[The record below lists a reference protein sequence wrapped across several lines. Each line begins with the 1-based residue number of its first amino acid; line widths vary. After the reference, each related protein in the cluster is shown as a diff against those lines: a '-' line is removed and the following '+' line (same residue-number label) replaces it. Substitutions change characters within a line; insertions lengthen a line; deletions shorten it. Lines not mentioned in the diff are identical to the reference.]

1 MQDEEPIGT
10 PTFTIVLPCHNEASR
25 ITDSLRTLETWFGS
39 RAAVLVVDD
48 GSGDDTSDR
57 ARSSGYGHV
66 DVHRLATNRGKGAAV
81 RAAIPLIRTR
91 DVVVM
96 DADLAYDRDS
106 VERTL
111 AGLAHA
117 DVVIGNRRHDGS
129 RYLVPV
135 RLFGFLYR
143 RHVVGMTFNALVR
156 LLLPINVRDTQCGLK
171 GFRREALDAMAPRL
185 AIDGFAFDVELL
197 LVAQSLRLRL
207 VDVPVQVTY
216 ESAKSSVKLL
226 RTAIAM
232 GSSLLLI
239 LGRRAVGRYRTD
251 RDAV

>member
-1 MQDEEPIGT
+1 MQHEEPIGT
-10 PTFTIVLPCHNEASR
+10 PTFTIVLPCHNEAAR
-25 ITDSLRTLETWFGS
+25 ITGSLKTLEDWFGS

-48 GSGDDTSDR
+48 GSADETSHR
-57 ARSSGYGHV
+57 AQSSGHPHV
-66 DVHRLATNRGKGAAV
+66 SVHRLATNRGKGAAV
-81 RAAIPLIRTR
+81 RAAIPLIRTPH
-91 DVVVM
+91 VIVM

-111 AGLAHA
+111 EGLAQA
-117 DVVIGNRRHDGS
+117 DVVIGNRRHGGS
-129 RYLVPV
+129 RYFVPV

-156 LLLPINVRDTQCGLK
+156 LLLPIHVRDTQCGLK
-171 GFRREALDAMAPRL
+171 GFRRGALDAMAPHL
-185 AIDGFAFDVELL
+185 TIDGFAFDVELL

-207 VDVPVQVTY
+207 IDVPVQVTY

-232 GSSLLLI
+232 ASSLLLI
-239 LGRRAVGRYRTD
+239 LSRRAVGRYRIG

>member
-1 MQDEEPIGT
+1 MQHEGPTST
-10 PTFTIVLPCHNEASR
+10 PTFTVVLPCYNEAAR
-25 ITDSLRTLETWFGS
+25 ITHTLRTIEDWFGS
-39 RAAVLVVDD
+39 RAAALVVDD
-48 GSGDDTSDR
+48 GSGDETSER
-57 ARSSGYGHV
+57 ARSSGHRHAV
-66 DVHRLATNRGKGAAV
+66 VHRLPANRGKGAAV
-81 RAAIPLIRTR
+81 RAAIPLIRTPH
-91 DVVVM
+91 VVLM

-111 AGLAHA
+111 EALAHA

-156 LLLPINVRDTQCGLK
+156 LLLPIHVRDTQCGLK
-171 GFRREALDAMAPRL
+171 GFRREALEAIAPRL
-185 AIDGFAFDVELL
+185 TIDGFAFDVELL
-197 LVAQSLRLRL
+197 VVAQSLRLRL
-207 VDVPVQVTY
+207 IDVPVRVTY

-232 GSSLLLI
+232 ASSLLLI
-239 LGRRAVGRYRTD
+239 LGRRAMGRYRPG

>member
-1 MQDEEPIGT
+1 MQHEEPIGT
-10 PTFTIVLPCHNEASR
+10 PTFTIVLPCHNEAAR
-25 ITDSLRTLETWFGS
+25 ITDSLRTLDGWFGP

-48 GSGDDTSDR
+48 GSDDETSHR
-57 ARSSGYGHV
+57 AQSSGHPHV
-66 DVHRLATNRGKGAAV
+66 VVHRLATNRGKGAAV
-81 RAAIPLIRTR
+81 RAAIPLIRTPH
-91 DVVVM
+91 VIVL

-111 AGLAHA
+111 ERLADA
-117 DVVIGNRRHDGS
+117 DVVVGNRRHSRS
-129 RYLVPV
+129 RYFVPV

-171 GFRREALDAMAPRL
+171 GFRREALDAMASRL
-185 AIDGFAFDVELL
+185 TIDGFAFDVELL
-197 LVAQSLRLRL
+197 VVAQSLRLRL
-207 VDVPVQVTY
+207 IDVPVQVTY
-216 ESAKSSVKLL
+216 ESAKSSVKLF

-232 GSSLLLI
+232 ATSLLLI
-239 LGRRAVGRYRTD
+239 LSRRAAGRYRPG